1 MSIIVVS
8 FQFYTANVSPT
19 TGTEFTVTNMDWF
32 SGLQAGQTLELNYEM
47 TFEGDVQPLITAISL
62 NGEDS
67 CSGSATT
74 TTGPQTTTSE
84 PQTTTS
90 GPQTT
95 TSVPQTTT
103 KIQTTQQSTVSST
116 TPPITT
122 TTSAPSTTSPTKEP
136 STTTTSSSSA
146 CDVEITNSWTNNIQG
161 KIRLTVPSD
170 ISDFSIVLN
179 TDLALT
185 GIQVILLI
193 SDEQ

>member
-1 MSIIVVS
+1 
-8 FQFYTANVSPT
+8 
-19 TGTEFTVTNMDWF
+19 MDWF

-74 TTGPQTTTSE
+74 TSGPQTSTSQPQTTTSE

-90 GPQTT
+90 EPQTTSSGPQTT
-95 TSVPQTTT
+95 TT
-103 KIQTTQQSTVSST
+103 IQTTQQSTVSST

-122 TTSAPSTTSPTKEP
+122 TTSAPSTTSPTQEP
-136 STTTTSSSSA
+136 VTTTTSSSSA

-161 KIRLTVPSD
+161 KITLTVPSD

-179 TDLALT
+179 TDIALT
-185 GIQVILLI
+185 GIQVIILI
-193 SDEQ
+193 